1 MSVCTKKITTRQI
14 MKTFKVAEKL
24 MTRPDAPERWSLDID
39 VKVKRAIVPAGTTGD
54 LKLGYTAAHL
64 RPDDPRL
71 PTITWRDCT
80 KGSRLPITPITR
92 NDHQAITID
101 HKPITRNDHQ
111 AITIDHKPIICSEC
125 GRHCSQP
132 GQTFEELRKVTPWW
146 DMAAL
151 YRPDPCAP
159 PKRPSLIPSP
169 ENFEP
174 VEMIEDGNLVH
185 ICGQC
190 DRRRQKAEKIRK
202 KAAADAAKT
211 GRVQLTLF
219 EV

>member
-1 MSVCTKKITTRQI
+1 

-54 LKLGYTAAHL
+54 LKMGYRYAHFV
-64 RPDDPRL
+64 PFDITL
-71 PTITWRDCT
+71 PKISWDST
-80 KGSRLPITPITR
+80 KRSRLPITPITP
-92 NDHQAITID
+92 DHQAIT
-101 HKPITRNDHQ
+101 PITTDLKQ
-111 AITIDHKPIICSEC
+111 IICSEC

-202 KAAADAAKT
+202 KLEAEAAKT
-211 GRVQLTLF
+211 GRVQLALF